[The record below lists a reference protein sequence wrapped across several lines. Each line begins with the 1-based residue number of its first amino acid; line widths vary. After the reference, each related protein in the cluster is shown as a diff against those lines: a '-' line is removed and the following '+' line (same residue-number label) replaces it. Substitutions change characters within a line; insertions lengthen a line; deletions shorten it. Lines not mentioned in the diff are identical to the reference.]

1 MGYLNGNTITVDAI
15 LTKHGRLK
23 LAEGQSLGITKFALS
38 DDGVDY
44 SLFNP
49 DHGGGSAFYGEAIT
63 DLPQLEAVP
72 DDSNLMKYTLMTMDR
87 NRVFLPN
94 LDIEPTAL
102 TITKQ
107 GPEGAKLLNVITL
120 NHPAEQ
126 YSFKIFDISAITVNA
141 MTTPVNNQTS
151 HFTVMQE
158 MPDTAVAG
166 PATQLKVMAL
176 PLTTNISTAIEIY
189 GLSSGAVNYATV
201 TCTPNIREYPRNP
214 GAAGVVGS

>member
-1 MGYLNGNTITVDAI
+1 MGYLDGSTITVDAI
-15 LTKHGRLK
+15 LTGEGRRK
-23 LAEGQSLGITKFALS
+23 LAEGAGLGITKFTL
-38 DDGVDY
+38 
-44 SLFNP
+44 
-49 DHGGGSAFYGEAIT
+49 EAIT
-63 DLPQLEAVP
+63 YAHIG
-72 DDSNLMKYTLMTMDR
+72 MIFHLMTMDR
-87 NRVFLPN
+87 IRVFLPN
-94 LDIEPTAL
+94 LEIEPSAL

-126 YSFKIFDISAITVNA
+126 YSFKIFDISAITVSA

-151 HFTVMQE
+151 HFNVMQE
-158 MPDTAVAG
+158 MADTAIAG

-201 TCTPNIREYPRNP
+201 TCTPNIREYPRDP
-214 GAAGVVGS
+214 GAQGVVS